1 MTRNSD
7 GSAFHSLGPQ
17 TEKEVSPYD
26 FILHRGRFS
35 LQMSLIASVE
45 ERRIVLRVLV
55 KNCAKT

>member
-17 TEKEVSPYD
+17 TEKEVSPSD

-45 ERRIVLRVLV
+45 ERSDLLGLYYGS
-55 KNCAKT
+55 

>member
-26 FILHRGRFS
+26 FILHRGREG
-35 LQMSLIASVE
+35 LIASVE
-45 ERRIVLRVLV
+45 ERSDLLGLYYGS
-55 KNCAKT
+55 

>member
-7 GSAFHSLGPQ
+7 GSAFHGLGPQ

-45 ERRIVLRVLV
+45 ERSDLLGLYYGS
-55 KNCAKT
+55 